1 MQSKRGLSGVI
12 TTLII
17 ILLVIAAIGI
27 IWAVVNPFIRE
38 SAEEIS
44 LAKFTL
50 ALQIKNV
57 QYVEDNIEVSVKRG
71 QGDGDLVGLQFIV
84 SDGLNSFIV
93 EKSSTLAQQ
102 EMTTYEL
109 IAGTDFTWG
118 DADFFQADV
127 TEVSVAPIYATT
139 SGTAVTGDIAD
150 TYVIGSGSVGDS
162 GGTTPTT
169 PNPDCDATWTC
180 ESLGYT
186 ECGTPNDDC
195 GNPLICGSCLG
206 NDVCNGT
213 GQCVTP
219 IECTDTCISLSYE
232 CNYNGANWTICGAST
247 DCGSCL
253 VGVCNSTGQCVIIL
267 ANMTGGI
274 VDEVW
279 PPGVGTYFAS
289 EEFPRSEIE
298 YTLGHYVLMTSGTD
312 YRQCYQ
318 IYDFLFPTAP
328 EIYNKTH
335 VRLATA
341 YSSISTG
348 DTFDVWGNFDLCN
361 DASSSLP

>member
-50 ALQIKNV
+50 DLRIQQASVNTGTGDV
-57 QYVEDNIEVSVKRG
+57 SVSVKRG
-71 QGDGDLVGLQFIV
+71 QGDGDLVALQFIL
-84 SDGLNSFIV
+84 SDGLNSIV
-93 EKSSTLAQQ
+93 IEEPSTLLQQ
-102 EMTTYEL
+102 EMETYTLTGIEWDDSL
-109 IAGTDFTWG
+109 LPSG
-118 DADFFQADV
+118 V

-150 TYVIGSGSVGDS
+150 TYVIGSGSVGV
-162 GGTTPTT
+162 TP
-169 PNPDCDATWTC
+169 PANPPANPDCDATWTC
-180 ESLGYT
+180 ESLGFVCGST
-186 ECGTPNDDC
+186 FDDCSNPLDCGGENCGT
-195 GNPLICGSCLG
+195 GF
-206 NDVCNGT
+206 VCNGT
-213 GQCVTP
+213 GQC
-219 IECTDTCISLSYE
+219 IAEELCEDTCESLGYE
-232 CNYNGANWTICGAST
+232 CNYNNVNWTICGESI
-247 DCGSCL
+247 DCGSCSA
-253 VGVCNSTGQCVIIL
+253 GICNSTGQCVIIL
-267 ANMTGGI
+267 ANMTNGI